1 MTIFNE
7 PHGHVIDANSGSVLR
22 LFGIAAAAFVL
33 VILIFASVARVDS
46 GHVGVLTLFGRVTG
60 EVLPEG
66 VHLINPFKANHELS
80 IRTQELKESAS
91 VPSSEG
97 LVMNLDTSLIYHLNP
112 EKAAEVYQK
121 IGPNYMNVLVEPNLR
136 AAIREATASHTAN
149 ALYTG
154 EREMVA
160 KQIYDQLTDK
170 LGERGILVESVLLR
184 DIQLPATLKS
194 SIESKQ
200 QAEQEALA
208 MSFRLQKETQEAQ
221 RKRIEAAGIRDFQQ
235 IVAQGISPQLL
246 EWKGIEATETLAK
259 SANAKVVVIGNQQEW
274 VAADF
279 GAVGWA
285 RRSGRTR
292 RARCPPD
299 SRRDAGAT
307 VTWLIFLKC
316 GIWSSNFP
324 ASTTAEAAALVA
336 VRDLSFSIAPGE
348 VLGLVGESGSG
359 KSVTS
364 LALMRLLPP
373 HARARGEIRFGN
385 GRRSSDLLQMSDA
398 AMRPLRGSQLAMI
411 FQEPMTALN
420 PVMRVG
426 DQIAE
431 AVLAHHQVAKRRGLE
446 AGGGRR

>member
-1 MTIFNE
+1 MAIFNE
-7 PHGHVIDANSGSVLR
+7 PHGRVIDANSGSVLR
-22 LFGIAAAAFVL
+22 LLGIAAAAFVL
-33 VILIFASVARVDS
+33 VIMLFAAVARVDS
-46 GHVGVLTLFGRVTG
+46 GQVGVLTLFGRVTG

-80 IRTQELKESAS
+80 IRTQEIKESAS

-121 IGPNYMNVLVEPNLR
+121 IGPNYMAVLVEPNLR

-160 KQIYDQLTDK
+160 KQIHDQLTDK
-170 LGERGILVESVLLR
+170 LGQRGILVESVLLR

-208 MSFRLQKETQEAQ
+208 MNFRLQKETQEAQ

-259 SANAKVVVIGNQQEW
+259 SANAKVVVIGNPKN
-274 VAADF
+274 
-279 GAVGWA
+279 GL
-285 RRSGRTR
+285 
-292 RARCPPD
+292 P
-299 SRRDAGAT
+299 
-307 VTWLIFLKC
+307 LI
-316 GIWSSNFP
+316 
-324 ASTTAEAAALVA
+324 
-336 VRDLSFSIAPGE
+336 
-348 VLGLVGESGSG
+348 LG
-359 KSVTS
+359 
-364 LALMRLLPP
+364 
-373 HARARGEIRFGN
+373 
-385 GRRSSDLLQMSDA
+385 Q
-398 AMRPLRGSQLAMI
+398 
-411 FQEPMTALN
+411 
-420 PVMRVG
+420 
-426 DQIAE
+426 
-431 AVLAHHQVAKRRGLE
+431 
-446 AGGGRR
+446 